1 MQSTSLEVTVV
12 ICTRNRAR
20 QLASVLAS
28 ATAMHV
34 PEGLQWE
41 FLLVDNG
48 STDNTAEVAMGFA
61 DRLPMRVVREEV
73 PGLSNARN
81 RGVAEARGTYMCWTD
96 DDVVIDPNWL
106 AAYVA
111 AFRAHPEAAVFGGKV
126 IPVLEGG
133 QAPEWFKRGQFK
145 EPICSLLA
153 YRDLGEV
160 ELPLGFEGNSVPY
173 GANFAVRT
181 AEQRRA
187 LYDPQ
192 LGVSPTHKRL
202 GEETDVMYRIFKAGA
217 KGWWVPGSK
226 VNHIIPP
233 ARQTRAYLYEYQF
246 LAGATMAHMRLHQ
259 PAANY
264 LITPQYKPD
273 AYGLSAWRCFRRG
286 LNRYLQY
293 RRAVRAGNE
302 AAWVQA
308 LADMGFL
315 MGAGSYQTSLATFL
329 LNLKSRL

>member
-1 MQSTSLEVTVV
+1 MQSTPLEVTVV

-28 ATAMHV
+28 ASAMHV

-81 RGVAEARGTYMCWTD
+81 RGVAEARGTYLCWTD
-96 DDVVIDPNWL
+96 DDVVIDPSWL
-106 AAYVA
+106 TAYVA

-126 IPVLEGG
+126 IPLLEGG
-133 QAPEWFKRGQFK
+133 QAPDWFKQCQFK

-153 YRDLGEV
+153 YRDLGEA
-160 ELPLGFEGNSVPY
+160 ELPLSFGGNRVPY

-181 AEQRRA
+181 AEQRQA
-187 LYDPQ
+187 LYDPK

-202 GEETDVMYRIFKAGA
+202 GEESDVMYRLFKAGA

-233 ARQTRAYLYEYQF
+233 ARQTKAYVFEYSF
-246 LAGATMAHMRLHQ
+246 LAGATMAHMLAHH
-259 PAANY
+259 PLDNY
-264 LITPQYKPD
+264 LFPANVPL
-273 AYGLSAWRCFRRG
+273 GEPHLPWWRHYVRA
-286 LNRYLQY
+286 LNRYVCY
-293 RRAVRAGNE
+293 RRAESRGDL
-302 AAWVQA
+302 AWVKA
-308 LADMGFL
+308 LGEMGVSL
-315 MGAGSYQTSLATFL
+315 GAASYTRRSASFW
-329 LNLKSRL
+329 LNLKARL